1 MSMADI
7 IMQASTQGQL
17 AVAKGISDIG
27 KGVAGGIMRHQER
40 EANKEMNKTKMRYMN
55 AQASSMETTAKA
67 NKMKMDGQVTF
78 ESNLKYIADN
88 DLTDANAEK
97 YLNTHGSAA
106 EAQKWRAD
114 KEAIDMSQLSQEI
127 SNLSQV
133 SDKSK
138 IIKSNFASVTNEQE
152 FEQAK
157 AYSVEQLGED
167 VFEGAEGSWQE
178 QQRMFMGSAESAGDI
193 ASQRMEALRLKNRTK
208 TQKLV
213 DAVHAAEKGKDPL
226 MKEATQKDL
235 RAHMQQ
241 EAALTDMK
249 EMEVQKA
256 QRIEHAQFSASAKS
270 TLDTFL
276 GMEVDSAMLDGY
288 SDVTNHLIEQQKQGW
303 TPERTQVWLEG
314 FIKVEQDEGIMGT
327 GFFTSPD
334 KISIDPLAPGPVSM
348 KGGEVR
354 SMAKQ
359 KGEAEAPAGT
369 AELGAAVATDASGKE
384 VFQKDGKY
392 VYADG
397 TEYTG

>member
-7 IMQASTQGQL
+7 IMQASAQGQA
-17 AVAKGISDIG
+17 AVSQGIRDIG
-27 KGVAGGIMRHQER
+27 KGVAGGIMRHQES

-55 AQASSMETTAKA
+55 AQAASMETTAQA
-67 NKMKMDGQVTF
+67 NKNKMDSQVKF

-88 DLTDANAEK
+88 DLSDAEGEK

-106 EAQKWRAD
+106 EATNWRSD

-127 SNLSQV
+127 GNLTKV
-133 SDKSK
+133 ADTSK
-138 IIKSNFASVTNEQE
+138 VLKSNFASVTNEQE

-157 AYSVEQLGED
+157 AYTVEQLGED

-178 QQRMFMGSAESAGDI
+178 QQRMFMGSAESAADI
-193 ASQRMEALRLKNRTK
+193 SSQRMEALRLKNRTK
-208 TQKLV
+208 TEKLV
-213 DAVHAAEKGKDPL
+213 EAVHAAEKGKDPL

-249 EMEVQKA
+249 EMEVQKE
-256 QRIEHAQFSASAKS
+256 QRAEHAQFSASAKS

-276 GMEVDSAMLDGY
+276 GMEVDSALLDGY
-288 SDVTNHLIEQQKQGW
+288 SEVTNHLIEQQKQAW

-314 FIKVEQDEGIMGT
+314 FIDVEQDEGFLST
-327 GFFTSPD
+327 GLFSSPS
-334 KISIDPLAPGPVSM
+334 KITINPLAPGPVSM
-348 KGGEVR
+348 RGGEVR

-359 KGEAEAPAGT
+359 KAEAEAGT
-369 AELGAAVATDASGKE
+369 ASAERARFDDGYKGKDKEAAWKRYLK
-384 VFQKDGKY
+384 QKG
-392 VYADG
+392 
-397 TEYTG
+397 